1 MILGVHLYKNNF
13 GFHQIKIWQYHLQL
27 NQQFNKIES
36 RISYEVWDFFD
47 TKEQVVNVYD
57 VTKITLVKINKK
69 YPENLL
75 NIIDLIVEIV
85 YYKVVK
91 NSKGDFVIWK

>member
-1 MILGVHLYKNNF
+1 MK
-13 GFHQIKIWQYHLQL
+13 
-27 NQQFNKIES
+27 
-36 RISYEVWDFFD
+36 YETFFD
-47 TKEQVVNVYD
+47 TKKQVVNIND

>member
-1 MILGVHLYKNNF
+1 KDRDAKKFYI
-13 GFHQIKIWQYHLQL
+13 
-27 NQQFNKIES
+27 
-36 RISYEVWDFFD
+36 ISPKYYTTDFFD

>member
-1 MILGVHLYKNNF
+1 MQKNF
-13 GFHQIKIWQYHLQL
+13 TLSVL
-27 NQQFNKIES
+27 NIIQP
-36 RISYEVWDFFD
+36 FFD
-47 TKEQVVNVYD
+47 TKEQVVNIYD

>member
-13 GFHQIKIWQYHLQL
+13 GFHQKKIRQYHLQL
-27 NQQFNKIES
+27 NQQYNKIES

-47 TKEQVVNVYD
+47 TKEQVVNIYD

>member
-1 MILGVHLYKNNF
+1 MK
-13 GFHQIKIWQYHLQL
+13 
-27 NQQFNKIES
+27 
-36 RISYEVWDFFD
+36 YETFFD
-47 TKEQVVNVYD
+47 TKEQVVNIYD

>member
-1 MILGVHLYKNNF
+1 M
-13 GFHQIKIWQYHLQL
+13 
-27 NQQFNKIES
+27 
-36 RISYEVWDFFD
+36 
-47 TKEQVVNVYD
+47 VNIYD

-75 NIIDLIVEIV
+75 NTIDLIVEIV

>member
-1 MILGVHLYKNNF
+1 KY
-13 GFHQIKIWQYHLQL
+13 YTT
-27 NQQFNKIES
+27 
-36 RISYEVWDFFD
+36 DFFD

>member
-1 MILGVHLYKNNF
+1 M
-13 GFHQIKIWQYHLQL
+13 
-27 NQQFNKIES
+27 
-36 RISYEVWDFFD
+36 
-47 TKEQVVNVYD
+47 VNVYD
-57 VTKITLVKINKK
+57 ITKITLVKINKK

-75 NIIDLIVEIV
+75 NIVDLIVEIV